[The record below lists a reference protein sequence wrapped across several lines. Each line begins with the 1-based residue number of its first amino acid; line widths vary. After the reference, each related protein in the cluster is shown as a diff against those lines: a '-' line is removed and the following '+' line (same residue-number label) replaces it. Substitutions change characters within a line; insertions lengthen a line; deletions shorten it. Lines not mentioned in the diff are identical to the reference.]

1 MATFKRAPKA
11 LEQMLAR
18 VLKQYY
24 GELHDLTRET
34 TNPLTFDLLMVHA
47 DLGSD
52 GEPVGPPLK
61 HHGRTAGAV
70 IKAVPKADRALGRA
84 DVEIRFDGDYWEKIT
99 KEEQEALVDHEL
111 HHLVLVR
118 QDGLAKRDDLGRY
131 RFKMRDHDYEFGW
144 FVEVAQRHGLASGE
158 VQQANRMVQAHGQIL
173 FGFAELPAPEL
184 PGMAGEGNSLRV
196 VPREDGAPENFP
208 PGEGAPGRWMLWE
221 QMSTVQHK
229 AALKLWGDDIDRTHE
244 FFVREDTDTA
254 TNHREITDATAGS
267 ADADATASS
276 PAANEKPA
284 PAPKRARAKAASKR

>member
-70 IKAVPKADRALGRA
+70 IKAVPKA
-84 DVEIRFDGDYWEKIT
+84 
-99 KEEQEALVDHEL
+99 EQEALVDHEL